1 MIKTKVFKCVIALV
15 AVIIQLAI
23 FGRGVNAAK
32 IGETKTLE
40 RGEKGYYCVEKWDGN
55 KWIYLTYNQTFYTD
69 TDGQR
74 YIAYCLSPGKPGVG
88 YVADEKEGYDVN
100 INDLLKNDVIWR
112 VLKNGYP
119 NKSVQE
125 LGVETSDDAYFATMQ
140 AINAIL
146 RGYTID
152 QARELY
158 SPGKFAING
167 ESFEDIQ
174 RRGTKTLDLMFKLM
188 DIGLN
193 GKEKRDDYL
202 NISVKNTNTFQKE
215 NDNFCSQT
223 FEVQSLA
230 EIAEFKIDKLEN
242 LPEGSYIADENENK
256 KDVFKGKE
264 KFKIVIPRENIVKD
278 IHGKI
283 SIKVKQKN
291 YPVYFGASLVDGFQD
306 YALCNNSYSDVDV
319 NFNINIK
326 TDKSS
331 LKITKID
338 ADTQQT
344 IEGVKFEIAFQDGVT
359 KEYITDK
366 NGNIEITNLRPGS
379 IVIKEI
385 ETVEKYKLDDTERN
399 VKLNYDDV
407 KEIII
412 ENQRIPEQPKENF
425 DNIVPKEEEKIEVPE
440 KQETKKELPKTGGQD
455 DDFQSV
461 AAICIVGVCNLC
473 LIIAKIVKK
482 SI

>member
-152 QARELY
+152 RARELY
-158 SPGKFAING
+158 SPGKFAINR
-167 ESFEDIQ
+167 ENFEDIQ
-174 RRGTKTLDLMFKLM
+174 RRGNKTLDLMFKLM

-193 GKEKRDDYL
+193 GKETRNDYL
-202 NISVKNTNTFQKE
+202 QISVKNINQFQKE
-215 NDNFCSQT
+215 NDDFYSQT
-223 FEVQSLA
+223 FIVQSSA
-230 EIAEFKIDKLEN
+230 EIAEFKIKKMES
-242 LPEGSYIADENENK
+242 LPEGSYIADEKGNK
-256 KDVFKGKE
+256 KQVFKGNE
-264 KFKIVIPRENIVKD
+264 KFKVYIPRKNIVND
-278 IHGKI
+278 INGTI
-283 SIKVKQKN
+283 SVKVKQKN
-291 YPVYFGASLVDGFQD
+291 
-306 YALCNNSYSDVDV
+306 
-319 NFNINIK
+319 
-326 TDKSS
+326 
-331 LKITKID
+331 
-338 ADTQQT
+338 
-344 IEGVKFEIAFQDGVT
+344 
-359 KEYITDK
+359 
-366 NGNIEITNLRPGS
+366 
-379 IVIKEI
+379 
-385 ETVEKYKLDDTERN
+385 
-399 VKLNYDDV
+399 
-407 KEIII
+407 
-412 ENQRIPEQPKENF
+412 
-425 DNIVPKEEEKIEVPE
+425 
-440 KQETKKELPKTGGQD
+440 
-455 DDFQSV
+455 
-461 AAICIVGVCNLC
+461 
-473 LIIAKIVKK
+473 
-482 SI
+482 